1 MSCRDYRREF
11 SNALKWCCSS
21 SVIHILIHTLST
33 VQCRNP
39 CLRALRA
46 QGNSLHAE
54 SYSSLIL
61 VFVQVSS
68 LQLIILPLLIP
79 ISVSY
84 IFCLEIKEQYCYC
97 RTTFAFSPCRTQLLY
112 NSDPV
117 GSTAE
122 DMEGPSHKQAK
133 PDSEMLVKQAL
144 CLTVHYICMVQ
155 FISLYV

>member
-84 IFCLEIKEQYCYC
+84 IFCLEIKEQ
-97 RTTFAFSPCRTQLLY
+97 
-112 NSDPV
+112 
-117 GSTAE
+117 
-122 DMEGPSHKQAK
+122 
-133 PDSEMLVKQAL
+133 EMLLQDYFCIFSLHNTTCVQLRSCGKHSRGHGRPQPQASKARL
-144 CLTVHYICMVQ
+144 
-155 FISLYV
+155 